1 MQINNETKLVTLLG
15 KPISQSYSTRLQN
28 VAYEAKG
35 LNLVYLAQEVDKEH
49 VGDVIHGLRHMN
61 FAGSAVTKPDKVE
74 VLKYLDGMDELC
86 EKIGACNT
94 IVNQNGSLIGYNT
107 DAAGFYESLVTDGE
121 VSVEGTTFFCFGA
134 GGVARAMCA
143 ALAYHGA
150 GRIYVTDYYES
161 CALAL
166 CRDLNEKFAP
176 IFEPVS
182 YGDYSKIAESAVIL
196 NASGVGMGET
206 VGQSPLP
213 KEHIGPQHFCF
224 DACYNPK
231 KTQFLL
237 DAESRGAK
245 ILNGLGMFVRQGAA
259 QVQYWTG
266 AQPPVEEMKQELLRI
281 LEKEHGQFD

>member
-28 VAYEAKG
+28 VAYEARG
-35 LNLVYLAQEVDKEH
+35 LNMVYLAQEVDKEH
-49 VGDVIHGLRHMN
+49 LGDVIRGLRHMN

-107 DAAGFYESLVTDGE
+107 DAAGFYESLVADGGIQ
-121 VSVEGTTFFCFGA
+121 VEGTTFFCFGA

-143 ALAYHGA
+143 ALAFHGA
-150 GRIYVTDYYES
+150 SKIYVTDYYES
-161 CALAL
+161 CTQNL
-166 CRDLNEKFAP
+166 CHDLSKKFAP
-176 IFEPVS
+176 IFELVR
-182 YGDYSKIAESAVIL
+182 YCDYSKIAESTVIL
-196 NASGVGMGET
+196 NASGVGMGESL
-206 VGQSPLP
+206 GQSPLP
-213 KEHIGPQHFCF
+213 KEYIGSQHFCF
-224 DACYNPK
+224 DACYNPE

-281 LEKEHGQFD
+281 LKRENG